1 MASSVDLGSKLES
14 VVAKLVSKGRYGS
27 KSEVIR
33 EGVRMVEE
41 REKRLEELDRALAR
55 GLADAKAGRSKP
67 AEEVFARLKKRFDGK
82 AKKAAARKSP
92 GALVK
97 VSLG

>member
-14 VVAKLVSKGRYGS
+14 VVTKLVSKGRYGS

-41 REKRLEELDRALAR
+41 REKRLEELDRALER
-55 GLADAKAGRSKP
+55 GLADVKAGRTKP
-67 AEEVFARLKKRFDGK
+67 AKEVFDRLEAKYLAMANRKRK
-82 AKKAAARKSP
+82 IRA
-92 GALVK
+92 
-97 VSLG
+97 